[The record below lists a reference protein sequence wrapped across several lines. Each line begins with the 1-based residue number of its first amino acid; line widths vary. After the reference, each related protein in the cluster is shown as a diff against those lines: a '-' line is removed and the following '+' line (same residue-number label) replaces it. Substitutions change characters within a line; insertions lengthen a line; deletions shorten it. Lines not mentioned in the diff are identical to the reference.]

1 MNKLLYFLTL
11 IVLCFG
17 ALAQSH
23 RATKPAPGPAPVIQ
37 IGQYQTFTLNN
48 GLKVFVVENH
58 KRPKVS
64 YYLMFDYDPILEG
77 SRAGYV
83 DLAGQLLGTATKT
96 RTKAQIDAEIDNIGA
111 DLTASAGAIYGS
123 TLRKNNEKLLDVMSD
138 VVKNAVFKA
147 DELDKVKRQTISGLQ
162 AIKNDPADLSNFL
175 KNAILFGND
184 HPYGELPDEK
194 SYGNVSLADVEE
206 FYRANILPGNSY
218 LSIVGDI
225 TLEEART
232 LTNKWFGDWKKAKSP
247 AREWKK
253 PAVPEA
259 TTVVICDRPA
269 SVQSV
274 VKVTYPIEF
283 NINAPDFFPAYLMNT
298 LLGGGTYRLF
308 DNLREK
314 HGFTYGA
321 YSSLTQDKLIGQFT
335 AYAQVRNSV
344 TDSALYEILS
354 EMKRIMDEP
363 ATEEELRRVKNDLS
377 GSFALSLESPET
389 VARMAINI
397 EKYKLPKDFYT
408 NYLKR
413 IEAVTLDEIQYA
425 ARKYIKP
432 ANAYLFIVGKADEIV
447 PMVSH
452 YGTVK
457 YIDAGGN
464 YYQPED
470 TKASKSAA
478 GE

>member
-1 MNKLLYFLTL
+1 MNKIFSLFILF
-11 IVLCFG
+11 VFCAGMF
-17 ALAQSH
+17 AQGH
-23 RATKPAPGPAPVIQ
+23 RTTKPSPGPAPLIQ
-37 IGQYQTFTLNN
+37 IGQYQTFTLKN

-64 YYLMFDYDPILEG
+64 YYLMFDYDPVLEG
-77 SRAGYV
+77 EKAGYV
-83 DLAGQLLGTATKT
+83 DLAGQLLGTATKS

-111 DLTASAGAIYGS
+111 DFSASAGSVFGS
-123 TLRKNNEKLLDVMSD
+123 TLKKNNEKLLDVMAD

-147 DELDKVKRQTISGLQ
+147 DELEKVKKQTISGLQ
-162 AIKNDPADLSNFL
+162 ALKNDPADLSNFL
-175 KNAILFGND
+175 KNAILFGKD

-194 SYGNVSLADVEE
+194 SYGSVTVADVEG
-206 FYRANILPGNSY
+206 FYRENILPGNSY

-225 TLEEART
+225 TLAEAEI
-232 LTNKWFGDWKKAKSP
+232 LVNKWFGDWRKAKSP
-247 AREWKK
+247 VREWSK
-253 PAVPEA
+253 PSAPEA
-259 TTVVICDRPA
+259 TTVVVCDRPA

-274 VKVTYPIEF
+274 LKVTYPVEF

-321 YSSLTQDKLIGQFT
+321 YSSLSQDKLIGQFT

-413 IEAVTLDEIQYA
+413 IEAVTLAEIQAA

-432 ANAYLFIVGKADEIV
+432 ANAWLFIVGKADEVV

-464 YYQPED
+464 FYLP
-470 TKASKSAA
+470 
-478 GE
+478 